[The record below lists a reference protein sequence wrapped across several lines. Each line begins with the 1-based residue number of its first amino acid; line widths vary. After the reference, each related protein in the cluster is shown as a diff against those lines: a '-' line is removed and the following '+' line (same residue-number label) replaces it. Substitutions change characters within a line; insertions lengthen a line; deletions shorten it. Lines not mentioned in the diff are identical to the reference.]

1 MVNSMKRKVLIIEDE
16 PVISEMM
23 CILLETEGYIVI
35 SLSDT
40 AIARQQLLMHDVA
53 MVMLDVNL
61 NGEDGPSMCAY
72 IKQEANLKH
81 IPVVLVSANSELET
95 IKNTCGADD
104 FIQKPFDLDY
114 FINKVNTYGRAVA

>member
-1 MVNSMKRKVLIIEDE
+1 MKRKVLIIEDE

-61 NGEDGPSMCAY
+61 NGEDGPSMCTY

-81 IPVVLVSANSELET
+81 IPVVLVSTNSELET

-114 FINKVNTYGRAVA
+114 FINKVNGYGRAVA